1 MEFIH
6 KKSVSILKLYRIAK
20 EKFIN
25 DVSGEGARLYGGR
38 WNKTGDAMLYCS
50 EHLSL
55 CVLEVLVHMDYQY
68 FTDEYYFIEA
78 EISEKDIFF
87 LKEIKKINANWR
99 NNPPVSQ
106 TQDYGSQWL
115 EKSEKLA
122 LAVPSAVLPFEYNI
136 LVNPRHSRFTKI
148 KFSKE
153 KLLNLD
159 ARMKV

>member
-1 MEFIH
+1 M
-6 KKSVSILKLYRIAK
+6 KLYRIAK
-20 EKFIN
+20 KKFIN

-38 WNKTGDAMLYCS
+38 WNKVGDAMLYSS

-87 LKEIKKINANWR
+87 LKDIEKVTTNWR
-99 NNPPVSQ
+99 NNPPLSQ
-106 TQDYGSQWL
+106 TQDYGSYWL
-115 EKSEKLA
+115 EKSGQLA
-122 LAVPSAVLPFEYNI
+122 IAVPSAVLPFEYNI
-136 LVNPRHSRFTKI
+136 LVNPRHPKFTGI

-153 KLLNLD
+153 KRLSLD
-159 ARMKV
+159 ARMQV